1 MSEYQDQA
9 VCSADAQAEA
19 VNADV
24 IVIGAGHNGLAAA
37 ATLAGR
43 GLDVLVLEKNGY
55 VGGMTGTREI
65 LKGCRNEVGASC
77 LFPLAKEVLDELDF
91 EGHGAE
97 FIDLPVMA
105 INLPNAGNRPL
116 LFYRNPLRQLVHILF
131 DHGPRAMLGFVQL
144 IRFTRYP
151 AAVMDRFTAGRLPRS
166 IDELIED
173 APDEAARE
181 QLELVFKGSAMDL
194 IERFFPDPVKHRTFR
209 ALLSFAAIQSTF
221 KGPYTP
227 GSAFCLVYTLALNGS
242 GGLMRRVR
250 GGMGSLPE
258 ALARSIQAKGGRVLL
273 KQAVKRIVVEQG
285 RAVGVELRDGETLR
299 ARVVLSNLDK
309 PATFL
314 RMLREEPLP
323 QELLDDVRGIEHKGA
338 WVHLLFKLDAL
349 PEYGGEWAPL
359 NRDIHARFGGAM
371 VPDPDEMQTS
381 YDACQRGEVPEHV
394 PIAFQIPSIMDPSL
408 APPGFHVAS
417 AYGFF
422 FPCDAPDSERGKLRD
437 EMAERVIDRICQ
449 YMPDFRARIVERA
462 VFSSDHFAAMHGAT
476 NGDFTHG
483 LIHPDQMLAARASVT
498 GSAHATPIAGLYL
511 CGAACHP
518 GPGVTFLPGYG
529 CAQEVLRSEFS

>member
-1 MSEYQDQA
+1 MIEPQNEAASSTDPEPGRH
-9 VCSADAQAEA
+9 DA
-19 VNADV
+19 

-43 GLDVLVLEKNGY
+43 GLDVLVLEKNAY

-77 LFPLAKEVLDELDF
+77 LFPLAQEVLDELDF

-105 INLPNAGNRPL
+105 INLPNAGARPL
-116 LFYRNPLRQLVHILF
+116 LFYRNPVRQLAHILF
-131 DHGPRAMLGFVQL
+131 EHGPRAMLGFIQL

-166 IDELIED
+166 IDALLAD

-181 QLELVFKGSAMDL
+181 QLELVFEGSAMDL

-258 ALARSIQAKGGRVLL
+258 ALARSIEAKGSQIRL
-273 KQAVKRIVVEQG
+273 KQPVQRIVVEEG
-285 RAVGVELRDGETLR
+285 RAVGVELRSGEVLR

-314 RMLREEPLP
+314 RLLSEEALP
-323 QELLDDVRGIEHKGA
+323 SDLADEVRGIEHKGA
-338 WVHLLFKLDAL
+338 WVHLLFKLDGL
-349 PEYGGEWAPL
+349 PEYGGEWARL

-371 VPDPDEMQTS
+371 VPDPEEMQAS
-381 YDACQRGEVPEHV
+381 YEACQRGEVPRHV
-394 PIAFQIPSIMDPSL
+394 PLAFQIPTIMDPSL
-408 APPGFHVAS
+408 APEGFHIAS

-449 YMPDFRARIVERA
+449 YMPDFRARIVEQA

-483 LIHPDQMLAARASVT
+483 LIHPDQMLAARATSE
-498 GSAHATPIAGLYL
+498 GSAHASPVAGLYL

-518 GPGVTFLPGYG
+518 GPGVTFLPGYN
-529 CAQEVLRSEFS
+529 CAHEVIEREFS